1 MSLARCSSS
10 VSLPLSG
17 STRMINQI
25 VAAFMLVEGSV
36 FGVLAYVM
44 IRKKSAKLALCQRTR
59 GEVIEVKEHGGGEGG
74 PTRHPVIRYTAIN
87 GETVTFESKYGDRLE
102 ILVSHSNPVEAEV
115 VGFMP
120 QWGLP
125 LVFGII
131 SAASI
136 IGAPIIYLVLKP

>member
-1 MSLARCSSS
+1 
-10 VSLPLSG
+10 
-17 STRMINQI
+17 MINQI

-36 FGVLAYVM
+36 FGVWAYVM
-44 IRKKSAKLALCQRTR
+44 FRKKSAKLALCQRTR

-87 GETVTFESKYGDRLE
+87 GETVTFESKYGSSNWKVKAGDWLE
-102 ILVSHSNPVEAEV
+102 ILVSRSNPVEAEV